1 MNSIVYF
8 SFIITFVFQVSK
20 AVRAR
25 TLHMPAVKK
34 KIEWRRRAV
43 VLMQATLRT
52 CLAIKHYRHL
62 YRGTLRL
69 RALVNTQLGE
79 MSRIVEQLKGPDRD
93 SEQKALVEMRARINQ
108 SVVRMRPFP
117 PPGSPPQ
124 QGIHTR
130 TYCRILCIMK

>member
-1 MNSIVYF
+1 MS
-8 SFIITFVFQVSK
+8 
-20 AVRAR
+20 
-25 TLHMPAVKK
+25 AVKK
-34 KIEWRRRAV
+34 KIEWRRHAV

-93 SEQKALVEMRARINQ
+93 SEQKALVEMRARVNQ

-117 PPGSPPQ
+117 PPGYPPQ

-130 TYCRILCIMK
+130 TYCRI